1 MLNVEEIRK
10 DFPILSREINGK
22 RLIYFDNAATTQ
34 KPVQVI
40 NRIMEFYMKN
50 HANIH
55 RGIHTLSQEASQL
68 YEEARETIAKMINA
82 DPREIVFTKNTTE
95 AINIIAYTWALR
107 KLKSGDEI
115 ITSLMEHH
123 SNITPWITLSQL
135 IGVKVKFIGV
145 NADGKLKMEDIP
157 KLINKRTKLI
167 TITHASNVL
176 GTINDVKGIVKIAH
190 ENGIPVAVDAAQSAP
205 HIPINVKNVDC
216 EFLAFSGHKML
227 GPSGTGVLYIKS
239 EILKE
244 IEPTVSGGGTIKNVK
259 WTPEMGTC
267 KIDWGEGPEKLEA
280 GTPNIAG
287 VIGLGEAAKYL
298 MEIGLE
304 EVEKH
309 EKMLVE
315 ETMKGLMEIGD
326 VKIYGPKNPNERVGI
341 VAFNING
348 LNPHQ
353 TALIL
358 DQYGIAVRSGFH
370 CAEPI
375 HQIIGAEEGSVRAS
389 YYIYNTKS
397 EVEEMLNVIREIVEM
412 KRDGEVR

>member
-10 DFPILSREINGK
+10 DFPILSREVNGRK
-22 RLIYFDNAATTQ
+22 LIYFDNAATTQ

-40 NRIMEFYMKN
+40 NRVMEFYMKN

-82 DPREIVFTKNTTE
+82 NPKEIIFTKNTTE
-95 AINIIAYTWALR
+95 AINIVAYTWALR
-107 KLKSGDEI
+107 KLKRGDEI
-115 ITSLMEHH
+115 LTSLMEHH

-135 IGVKVKFIGV
+135 RGVKVKFIGV
-145 NADGKLKMEDIP
+145 NVDGTLKMEDIP
-157 KLINKRTKLI
+157 KLISKRTRLI

-176 GTINDVKGIVKIAH
+176 GTINDVKKIVKIAH
-190 ENGIPVAVDAAQSAP
+190 ENGIPVSIDAAQSAP
-205 HIPINVKNVDC
+205 HMPINVKDINC

-244 IEPTVSGGGTIKNVK
+244 IEPTISGGGTIKNVK
-259 WTPEMGTC
+259 WIPEMGTC

-287 VIGLGEAAKYL
+287 VIGLSEAAKYL
-298 MEIGLE
+298 MKIGLE
-304 EVEKH
+304 NIERH

-315 ETMKGLMEIGD
+315 ETIKGLMDIGD
-326 VKIYGPKNPNERVGI
+326 VKIYGPMNPNMKIGI

-375 HQIIGAEEGSVRAS
+375 HQIIGAEDGSVRAS

-397 EVEEMLNVIREIVEM
+397 EIEEMLNVIREIVEL
-412 KRDGEVR
+412 RRGGEVR

>member
-10 DFPILSREINGK
+10 DFPILSREINGR

-107 KLKSGDEI
+107 KLKKGDEI

-205 HIPINVKNVDC
+205 HMPINVKNMDC

-298 MEIGLE
+298 MKIGLE

>member
-10 DFPILSREINGK
+10 DFPILSREINGR

-68 YEEARETIAKMINA
+68 YEEAREMIAKMINA

-107 KLKSGDEI
+107 RLKRGDEI

-205 HIPINVKNVDC
+205 HMPINVKNVDC

>member
-10 DFPILSREINGK
+10 DFPILSREINGR

-68 YEEARETIAKMINA
+68 YEEAREMIAKMINA

-107 KLKSGDEI
+107 RLKRGDEI

-205 HIPINVKNVDC
+205 HMPINVKNVDC

-298 MEIGLE
+298 MKIGLE

-412 KRDGEVR
+412 KKDGEVR

>member
-10 DFPILSREINGK
+10 DFPILSREINGR

-68 YEEARETIAKMINA
+68 YEEAREMIAKMINA

-107 KLKSGDEI
+107 RLKRGDEI

-205 HIPINVKNVDC
+205 HMPINVKNVDC

-298 MEIGLE
+298 MKIGLE
-304 EVEKH
+304 EVEEH

-315 ETMKGLMEIGD
+315 ETMKRLMEIGD

>member
-10 DFPILSREINGK
+10 DFPILSREFNGRK
-22 RLIYFDNAATTQ
+22 LIYFDNAATTQ

-40 NRIMEFYMKN
+40 NRVMEFYMKN

-82 DPREIVFTKNTTE
+82 DPKEIIFTKNTTE
-95 AINIIAYTWALR
+95 AINIVAYTWALR
-107 KLKSGDEI
+107 KLKRGDEI
-115 ITSLMEHH
+115 LTSLMEHH

-135 IGVKVKFIGV
+135 RGVKVKFIGV
-145 NADGKLKMEDIP
+145 NTDGTLKMEDIP
-157 KLINKRTKLI
+157 KLISKRTKLI

-176 GTINDVKGIVKIAH
+176 GTINDVKKIVKIAH
-190 ENGIPVAVDAAQSAP
+190 ENEIPVSIDAAQSAP
-205 HIPINVKNVDC
+205 HMPINVKDINC

-239 EILKE
+239 EILKD

-259 WTPEMGTC
+259 WIPETGTC

-287 VIGLGEAAKYL
+287 VIGLSEAAKYL
-298 MEIGLE
+298 MKIGLE
-304 EVEKH
+304 NIERH
-309 EKMLVE
+309 EKILVE

-326 VKIYGPKNPNERVGI
+326 IKIYGPMNPNIKVGI

-375 HQIIGAEEGSVRAS
+375 HQIIGAEDGSVRAS

-397 EVEEMLNVIREIVEM
+397 EIEEMLNVIREIVEM
-412 KRDGEVR
+412 KRNGELR

>member
-10 DFPILSREINGK
+10 DFPILSREINGR

-68 YEEARETIAKMINA
+68 YEEAREMIAKMINA

-107 KLKSGDEI
+107 RLKRGDEI

-205 HIPINVKNVDC
+205 HMPINVKNVDC

-298 MEIGLE
+298 MKIGLE

-315 ETMKGLMEIGD
+315 ETMKELMEIGD

>member
-10 DFPILSREINGK
+10 DFPILSREINGR

-68 YEEARETIAKMINA
+68 YEEAREMIAKMINA

-107 KLKSGDEI
+107 RLKRGDEI

-205 HIPINVKNVDC
+205 HMPINVKNVDC

-298 MEIGLE
+298 MKIGLE

>member
-68 YEEARETIAKMINA
+68 YEEARETIARMINA

-205 HIPINVKNVDC
+205 HIPINVKNMDC

-227 GPSGTGVLYIKS
+227 GPSGTGVLY
-239 EILKE
+239 
-244 IEPTVSGGGTIKNVK
+244 
-259 WTPEMGTC
+259 
-267 KIDWGEGPEKLEA
+267 
-280 GTPNIAG
+280 
-287 VIGLGEAAKYL
+287 
-298 MEIGLE
+298 
-304 EVEKH
+304 
-309 EKMLVE
+309 
-315 ETMKGLMEIGD
+315 
-326 VKIYGPKNPNERVGI
+326 
-341 VAFNING
+341 F
-348 LNPHQ
+348 
-353 TALIL
+353 
-358 DQYGIAVRSGFH
+358 
-370 CAEPI
+370 
-375 HQIIGAEEGSVRAS
+375 
-389 YYIYNTKS
+389 
-397 EVEEMLNVIREIVEM
+397 
-412 KRDGEVR
+412 

>member
-10 DFPILSREINGK
+10 DFPILSREINGR

-107 KLKSGDEI
+107 KLRRGDEI

-205 HIPINVKNVDC
+205 HMPINVKNVDC

-298 MEIGLE
+298 MKIGLE
-304 EVEKH
+304 EVEEH

>member
-10 DFPILSREINGK
+10 DFPILSREFNGRK
-22 RLIYFDNAATTQ
+22 LIYFDNAATTQ

-40 NRIMEFYMKN
+40 NRVMEFYMKN

-82 DPREIVFTKNTTE
+82 DPKEIIFTKNTTE
-95 AINIIAYTWALR
+95 AINIVAYTWALR
-107 KLKSGDEI
+107 KLKRGDEI
-115 ITSLMEHH
+115 LTSLMEHH

-135 IGVKVKFIGV
+135 RGVKVKFIGV
-145 NADGKLKMEDIP
+145 NTDGTLKMEDIP
-157 KLINKRTKLI
+157 KLISKRTKLI

-176 GTINDVKGIVKIAH
+176 GTINDVKKIVKIAH
-190 ENGIPVAVDAAQSAP
+190 ENEIPVSIDAAQSAP
-205 HIPINVKNVDC
+205 HMPINVKDINC

-239 EILKE
+239 EILKD

-259 WTPEMGTC
+259 WIPETGTC
-267 KIDWGEGPEKLEA
+267 KIYWGEGPEKLEA

-287 VIGLGEAAKYL
+287 VIGLSEAAKYL
-298 MEIGLE
+298 MKIGLE
-304 EVEKH
+304 NIERH
-309 EKMLVE
+309 EKILVE

-326 VKIYGPKNPNERVGI
+326 IKIYGPMNPNIKVGI

-375 HQIIGAEEGSVRAS
+375 HQIIGAEDGSVRAS

-397 EVEEMLNVIREIVEM
+397 EIEEMLNVIREIVEM
-412 KRDGEVR
+412 KRNGELR